1 MPNLFVRQIGEQ
13 SGIQLNPTVD
23 RTDGVAGIG
32 DQTAAIVGSF
42 NRGRMDGRPFW
53 VDAQTL
59 RAKLGAPVSLAK
71 SLLNEAY
78 LRIYEALRNGAQ
90 QVLVSR
96 LLREEVTND
105 YVVIQID
112 ATAGAIQTETGEPI
126 LDGAGDPITMG
137 NTGIITTAASIASGF
152 ADELAIAFKLLDGIN
167 EGFVVRANFDAYDD
181 VDAYVQVSDG
191 DGGFNTTF
199 NPKSL
204 RLSLEILDKSNSQVL
219 YRAVGAVHPDSVD
232 EFGQTRY
239 IGNLASDV
247 FVFYAGN
254 LPDAGYLSAYQDSTM
269 GVMADGTR
277 LFIRQDVEPFDYID
291 TTYTNSELDAACN
304 ALRYSNEDFGYL
316 MGGGTQSVPLLT
328 RLIDLAYHTETLLA
342 IDAPSNKDEEEA
354 ITWVTG
360 LNVDN
365 FLISCYWTPLRCDEP
380 LNGGKASWGSSG
392 AQIGLRCNR
401 NARLNN
407 LGFSPKQNPIAGK
420 DWPLPR
426 TGITQLRNPSPN
438 QLSNLAKAKINPVI
452 LDKFSDGSRY
462 TFRDSLSMART
473 LISKKKLITVA
484 EMSAHL
490 NQMIVRIIKDHLQKG
505 MTVAIARSR
514 AQIERLLKNA
524 EASGWLV
531 PSRDPM
537 MLGLTYTLELRPNE
551 ARPNDWMDVRVAV
564 SFDGVARV
572 AIIEQTIS

>member
-13 SGIQLNPTVD
+13 SGIQLSPTVD

-42 NRGRMDGRPFW
+42 TRGRFDKPFW

-59 RAKLGAPVSLAK
+59 RARLGLPVSIAK

-78 LRIYEALRNGAQ
+78 LHIYEALNDGAS

-96 LLREEVTND
+96 LVRETATND
-105 YVVIQID
+105 YVIIQVD
-112 ATAGAIQTETGEPI
+112 AAAGTLQTELGEPL
-126 LDGAGDPITMG
+126 LDQNNEPLTVG
-137 NTGIITTAASIASGF
+137 NTAIILTDDQIATGY
-152 ADELAIAFKLLDGIN
+152 AGELAIAFKLKDGIN

-181 VDAYVQVSDG
+181 VDAWIIETETQS
-191 DGGFNTTF
+191 F

-204 RLSLEILDKSNSQVL
+204 RISIEILDKTTLQLL
-219 YRAVGAVHPDSVD
+219 YSAIGAVHPDSVD

-247 FVFYAGN
+247 FQFFAGN
-254 LPDAGYLSAYQDSTM
+254 LPNAAYQEALQDSTI

-277 LFIRQDVEPFDYID
+277 LYIRQAVAPYHHID
-291 TTYTNSELDAACN
+291 TAYTNSELDTACN
-304 ALRYSNEDFGYL
+304 ALRYSNEDFGYI
-316 MGGGTQSVPLLT
+316 MGGGTRSVPLLA
-328 RLIDLAYHTETLLA
+328 RLKDLAYHTETLLA
-342 IDAPSNKDEEEA
+342 IDVPCEYSEEDA
-354 ITWVTG
+354 ITWVNN
-360 LNVDN
+360 LNFDE
-365 FLISCYWTPLRCDEP
+365 FLVSCYWTPLRCDDP

-401 NARLNN
+401 NARINS
-407 LGFSPKQNPIAGK
+407 LGFAPKQSPIAGK

-426 TGITQLRNPSPN
+426 TGISQLRTPSPI

-462 TFRDSLSMART
+462 TFRDCLTMART
-473 LISKKKLITVA
+473 LVSKKKLISVA
-484 EMSAHL
+484 DMSTHL
-490 NQMIVRIIKDHLQKG
+490 NQVCVRIIKDHLQKG

-537 MLGLTYTLELRPNE
+537 MLGLTYTLELKPNE
-551 ARPNDWMDVRVAV
+551 ARPNDWMDVRLAV

-572 AIIEQTIS
+572 AIIEQTIT

>member
-23 RTDGVAGIG
+23 RTDGIAGIG

-42 NRGRMDGRPFW
+42 HRGRIDKPFW
-53 VDAQTL
+53 VDSQTL
-59 RAKLGAPVSLAK
+59 RAKLGAPVSIAK

-78 LRIYEALRNGAQ
+78 LHVFEALQNGAQ

-96 LLREEVTND
+96 LVRESATNA
-105 YVVIQID
+105 YVVIQVD
-112 ATAGAIQTETGEPI
+112 ATSGALKTETGEPI
-126 LDGAGDPITMG
+126 LDQNDAPITVG
-137 NTGIITTAASIASGF
+137 STGVITAATSISSGF
-152 ADELAIAFKLLDGIN
+152 TNELAIAFKLLDGIN

-181 VDAYVQVSDG
+181 VDKYVQVSDG
-191 DGGFNTTF
+191 EGGFDTIF

-204 RLSLEILDKSNSQVL
+204 RVTIEILDKTNLQVL

-254 LPDAGYLSAYQDSTM
+254 LPNAGYQAALEDSTM

-277 LFIRQDVEPFDYID
+277 LFVRQAVDPFNHID
-291 TTYTNSELDAACN
+291 TTYTNAELDTACN

-316 MGGGTQSVPLLT
+316 MGGGTQSVPLIT
-328 RLIDLAYHTETLLA
+328 RLVALAYHTETCLA
-342 IDAPSNKDEEEA
+342 IDVPSDKTEDEA
-354 ITWVTG
+354 ITWVQN
-360 LNVDN
+360 LNIDN

-380 LNGGKASWGSSG
+380 LNGGKAIWGSSG

-401 NARLNN
+401 NARINS
-407 LGFSPKQNPIAGK
+407 LGFAPKQNPIAGK

-426 TGITQLRNPSPN
+426 TGISQLRTQTPN

-473 LISKKKLITVA
+473 LVSKKKLNSVA
-484 EMSAHL
+484 DMSTDL
-490 NQMIVRIIKDHLQKG
+490 NQRIVRIVKDHLQKG

-537 MLGLTYTLELRPNE
+537 MLGLPYTLELQPNE
-551 ARPNDWMDVRVAV
+551 ARPNDWLDVRCAV

>member
-1 MPNLFVRQIGEQ
+1 MAMFERQIGEQ

-23 RTDGVAGIG
+23 RTDGVAGFG

-42 NRGRMDGRPFW
+42 SRGRIDKPFW
-53 VDAQTL
+53 VDGQTL
-59 RAKLGAPVSLAK
+59 RAKLGAAVSLNK

-78 LRIYEALRNGAQ
+78 LHVFEALRNGAQ

-96 LLREEVTND
+96 LLRESVTND

-112 ATAGAIQTETGEPI
+112 AAAGALQTETGEPI
-126 LDGAGDPITMG
+126 LDGAGNPITMG

-152 ADELAIAFKLLDGIN
+152 ADELAIAFKLKDGIN

-181 VDAYVQVSDG
+181 VDAWNDLHTV
-191 DGGFNTTF
+191 F

-204 RLSLEILDKSNSQVL
+204 RITIEILDKASLQVL
-219 YRAVGAVHPDSVD
+219 YRAIGAVHPDSVD

-239 IGNLASDV
+239 IGDLASDV

-254 LPDAGYLSAYQDSTM
+254 LPNASYQEALEDSTL

-277 LFIRQDVEPFDYID
+277 LFIRKSVDPFNHIN
-291 TTYTNSELDAACN
+291 TAYTNTELDVACD
-304 ALRYSNEDFGYL
+304 ALRYTNEDFGYI

-328 RLIDLAYHTETLLA
+328 RLIDLSYHTETLLA
-342 IDAPSNKDEEEA
+342 IDVPSDKNEEDA
-354 ITWVTG
+354 ITWVNA

-365 FLISCYWTPLRCDEP
+365 FLISCYWTPLKCDEP
-380 LNGGKASWGSSG
+380 INGGKQSWGSSG

-401 NARLNN
+401 NARVNSI
-407 LGFSPKQNPIAGK
+407 GFAPKNNPIAGK
-420 DWPLPR
+420 NWPLPR
-426 TGITQLRNPSPN
+426 TGITQLRTPTAN

-462 TFRDSLSMART
+462 TFRDSLTMART
-473 LISKKKLITVA
+473 LISKRKLITTA
-484 EMSAHL
+484 EMSAHM
-490 NQMIVRIIKDHLQKG
+490 NQIAVRIVKDYLQQG

-514 AQIERLLKNA
+514 AQIERLCQNA

-531 PSRDPM
+531 PSRDPQF
-537 MLGLTYTLELRPNE
+537 LGLTYTLELKPND
-551 ARPNDWMDVRVAV
+551 ARPNDWMDVRFYV

-572 AIIEQTIS
+572 AIIEQTII

>member
-1 MPNLFVRQIGEQ
+1 MAMFERQIGEQ

-23 RTDGVAGIG
+23 RTDGVAGFG

-42 NRGRMDGRPFW
+42 SRGRIDKPFW
-53 VDAQTL
+53 VDGQTL
-59 RAKLGAPVSLAK
+59 RAKLGAAVSLNK

-78 LRIYEALRNGAQ
+78 LHVFEALRNGAQ

-96 LLREEVTND
+96 LLRESVTND

-112 ATAGAIQTETGEPI
+112 AAAGALQTETGEPI

-152 ADELAIAFKLLDGIN
+152 AGELAIAFKLLDGIN
-167 EGFVVRANFDAYDD
+167 EGFTVRANFDAYDD
-181 VDAYVQVSDG
+181 VDAYDVTG
-191 DGGFNTTF
+191 LIF

-204 RLSLEILDKSNSQVL
+204 RLTIEILDKTSGQVL
-219 YRAVGAVHPDSVD
+219 YRAIGAVHPDSVD

-239 IGNLASDV
+239 IGDLASDV

-254 LPDAGYLSAYQDSTM
+254 LPNASYQEALEDSTM

-277 LFIRQDVEPFDYID
+277 LFIRKSVDPFNHID
-291 TTYTNSELDAACN
+291 TAYTNTELDVACD
-304 ALRYSNEDFGYL
+304 ALRYTNEDFGYI

-328 RLIDLAYHTETLLA
+328 RLIALSYNTETLLA
-342 IDAPSNKDEEEA
+342 IDVPSDKNEEDA
-354 ITWVTG
+354 ITWVNA

-365 FLISCYWTPLRCDEP
+365 FLISCYWTPLKCDEP
-380 LNGGKASWGSSG
+380 INGGKQSWGSSG

-401 NARLNN
+401 NARVNSI
-407 LGFSPKQNPIAGK
+407 GFAPKNNPIAGK
-420 DWPLPR
+420 NWPLPR
-426 TGITQLRNPSPN
+426 TGITQLRTPTAN

-462 TFRDSLSMART
+462 TFRDSLTMART
-473 LISKKKLITVA
+473 LISKRKLITTA
-484 EMSAHL
+484 EMSAHM
-490 NQMIVRIIKDHLQKG
+490 NQIAVRIVKDYLQQG

-514 AQIERLLKNA
+514 AQIERLCQNA

-531 PSRDPM
+531 PSRDPQF
-537 MLGLTYTLELRPNE
+537 LGLTYTLELKPND
-551 ARPNDWMDVRVAV
+551 ARPNDWMDVRFYV

-572 AIIEQTIS
+572 AIIEQTII

>member
-1 MPNLFVRQIGEQ
+1 MAMFERQIGEQ

-23 RTDGVAGIG
+23 RTDGVAGFG

-42 NRGRMDGRPFW
+42 SRGRIDKPFW
-53 VDAQTL
+53 VDSQTL
-59 RAKLGAPVSLAK
+59 RAKLGAAVSLNK

-78 LRIYEALRNGAQ
+78 LHVFEALRNGAQ

-96 LLREEVTND
+96 LLRESVTND

-152 ADELAIAFKLLDGIN
+152 AGELAIAFKLLDGIN
-167 EGFVVRANFDAYDD
+167 EGFIVRANFDAYDD
-181 VDAYVQVSDG
+181 VDAWVTP
-191 DGGFNTTF
+191 GGGTLTF

-204 RLSLEILDKSNSQVL
+204 RLTLEILDKSNSQVL
-219 YRAVGAVHPDSVD
+219 YRAIGAVHPDSVD

-239 IGNLASDV
+239 IGDLASDV

-254 LPDAGYLSAYQDSTM
+254 LPDAGYRSALEGSTM

-277 LFIRQDVEPFDYID
+277 LFVRESVDPFNHID
-291 TTYTNSELDAACN
+291 TAYTNTELDTACN
-304 ALRYSNEDFGYL
+304 ALRYTNEDFGYI

-328 RLIDLAYHTETLLA
+328 RLIALSYNTETLLA
-342 IDAPSNKDEEEA
+342 IDVPSDKNEEDA
-354 ITWVTG
+354 ITWVNA

-365 FLISCYWTPLRCDEP
+365 FLVSCYWTPLKCDEP
-380 LNGGKASWGSSG
+380 INGGKQSWGSSG

-401 NARLNN
+401 NSRFNSI
-407 LGFSPKQNPIAGK
+407 GFAPKNNPIAGK
-420 DWPLPR
+420 NWPLPR
-426 TGITQLRNPSPN
+426 TGITQLRTPTAN

-462 TFRDSLSMART
+462 TFRDSLTMART
-473 LISKKKLITVA
+473 LISKRKLITTA
-484 EMSAHL
+484 EMSAHM
-490 NQMIVRIIKDHLQKG
+490 NQIAVRIVKDYLQQG

-514 AQIERLLKNA
+514 AQIERLCQNA

-531 PSRDPM
+531 PSRDPQF
-537 MLGLTYTLELRPNE
+537 LGLTYTLELKPND
-551 ARPNDWMDVRVAV
+551 ARPNDWMDVRFYV

-572 AIIEQTIS
+572 AIIEQTII

>member
-1 MPNLFVRQIGEQ
+1 MAMFERQIGEQ

-23 RTDGVAGIG
+23 RTDGVAGFG

-42 NRGRMDGRPFW
+42 SRGRIDKPFW
-53 VDAQTL
+53 VDGQTL
-59 RAKLGAPVSLAK
+59 RAKLGVPVSIAK

-78 LRIYEALRNGAQ
+78 LHVFESLRNGAQ

-96 LLREEVTND
+96 LVRESVTND

-112 ATAGAIQTETGEPI
+112 PTAGALQTETGEPI
-126 LDGAGDPITMG
+126 LDGLGDPITVG
-137 NTGIITTAASIASGF
+137 NTAIITTASTIATGF
-152 ADELAIAFKLLDGIN
+152 TDELAIAFKLLDGIN
-167 EGFVVRANFDAYDD
+167 EGFIVRANFDAYDD
-181 VDAYVQVSDG
+181 VDAYIYDEQLEATV
-191 DGGFNTTF
+191 F

-204 RLSLEILDKSNSQVL
+204 RLTIEVLDKTNSQVL
-219 YRAVGAVHPDSVD
+219 YRAIGAVHPDSVD

-247 FVFYAGN
+247 FVFSAGN
-254 LPDAGYLSAYQDSTM
+254 LLDAGYQSALEDSTM
-269 GVMADGTR
+269 GIMADGTR
-277 LFIRQDVEPFDYID
+277 LFKRETVTPFDFID
-291 TTYTNSELDAACN
+291 TAYTNGELDTACN
-304 ALRYSNEDFGYL
+304 ALRYTNEDFGYL
-316 MGGGTQSVPLLT
+316 MGGGTQSVPLIT
-328 RLIDLAYHTETLLA
+328 RLIDLAYNTETLLA
-342 IDAPSNKDEEEA
+342 IDVPSDKTEEEA
-354 ITWVTG
+354 ITWVSA

-365 FLISCYWTPLRCDEP
+365 FLVSCYWTPLKCDEP
-380 LNGGKASWGSSG
+380 LNGGKAIWGSSG

-401 NARLNN
+401 NARINS
-407 LGFSPKQNPIAGK
+407 LGFAPKNNPIAGK

-426 TGITQLRNPSPN
+426 TGISQLRTQTPN
-438 QLSNLAKAKINPVI
+438 QLSALAKAKINPVI

-490 NQMIVRIIKDHLQKG
+490 NQVCVRIVKDHLQKG

-531 PSRDPM
+531 PSRDAAT
-537 MLGLTYTLELRPNE
+537 LGLSYTLELQPNE
-551 ARPNDWMDVRVAV
+551 ARPNDWMDVRLAV

-572 AIIEQTIS
+572 AIIEQTII